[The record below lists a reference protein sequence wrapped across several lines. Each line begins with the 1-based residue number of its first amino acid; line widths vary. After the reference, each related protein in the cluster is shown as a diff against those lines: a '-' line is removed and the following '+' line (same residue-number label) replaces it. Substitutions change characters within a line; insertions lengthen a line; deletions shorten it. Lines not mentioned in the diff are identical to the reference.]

1 MSAREWVPYTE
12 EQIDYQLQPSLQVV
26 WGSTEYIDMRAVP
39 VEDYEGPYSAVP
51 SWSNQTFATADR
63 YMTEDFSVDSI
74 LELEVTNDAGGLTLT
89 I

>member
-1 MSAREWVPYTE
+1 MSGREWVPYTE
-12 EQIDYQLQPSLQVV
+12 EETEYQLQPSLQVV
-26 WGSTEYIDMRAVP
+26 WGSTEYIGMRAVP
-39 VEDYEGPYSAVP
+39 VEDYEGPYNAVP
-51 SWSNQTFATADR
+51 SWNDQTFATADR

>member
-1 MSAREWVPYTE
+1 MSGREWVPYTE
-12 EQIDYQLQPSLQVV
+12 EETEYQLQ